1 MKILPYWRSFMLTDL
16 PVAPIRYVYKPN
28 KPPKPKATA
37 GTGGFK
43 LKRKHRWH

>member
-1 MKILPYWRSFMLTDL
+1 MKPDAYAKFYRYRLGYDIPARNRYWLTQ
-16 PVAPIRYVYKPN
+16 P

-43 LKRKHRWH
+43 LKRKHK

>member
-1 MKILPYWRSFMLTDL
+1 MKQIPYWQFQLNIPKWVSNE
-16 PVAPIRYVYKPN
+16 IKYSYKPN

-43 LKRKHRWH
+43 LTKHR